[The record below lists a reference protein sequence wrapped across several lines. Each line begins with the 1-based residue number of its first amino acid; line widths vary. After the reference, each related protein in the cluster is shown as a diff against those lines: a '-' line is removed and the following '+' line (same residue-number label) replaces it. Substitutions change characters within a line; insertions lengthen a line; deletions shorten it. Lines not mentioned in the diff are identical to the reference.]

1 MKQIEGVFSWEEAK
15 KYTDKVIVY
24 LRSLLSMETYLES
37 IRKKKE
43 MLEKVSLEKGKKAA
57 LMMYDGKEYSD
68 YDSAFDSYME
78 QLETDLY
85 RAANFY
91 NQIMSGF
98 DRIPDKDVRGAVY
111 CYYVE
116 GCTLEQAEEKL
127 QMSISNLSSK
137 KKIGLARIAEQL
149 FGIVIDV

>member
-98 DRIPDKDVRGAVY
+98 DRIPDKDVRDAVY

-127 QMSISNLSSK
+127 QMSISNLSRK